1 MVTYKET
8 NTTLYY
14 KEDYVPITEESFT
27 GLTGDMVVY
36 VVMPLDTYVSHKMFM
51 PNTTSNYI
59 YGANEK
65 PSSGKPEGEPIY
77 LYTIADFLP
86 VNYEYQDVRLAS
98 IHMPPV
104 VTYKNLPDLPFKYD
118 YTIVPCM
125 NYGRLDKLAV
135 SNTVDFSNLRNFE
148 KSNFTVW
155 KYHIDGN

>member
-1 MVTYKET
+1 MF
-8 NTTLYY
+8 
-14 KEDYVPITEESFT
+14 VPNPQYNYIQGS
-27 GLTGDMVVY
+27 LTIPSD
-36 VVMPLDTYVSHKMFM
+36 DTYPLRDPLS
-51 PNTTSNYI
+51 
-59 YGANEK
+59 
-65 PSSGKPEGEPIY
+65 
-77 LYTIADFLP
+77 LYTISDFLP
-86 VNYEYQDVRLAS
+86 VGNEYQDVCLAS

-104 VTYKNLPDLPFKYD
+104 ITYKNLPDLPFKYD